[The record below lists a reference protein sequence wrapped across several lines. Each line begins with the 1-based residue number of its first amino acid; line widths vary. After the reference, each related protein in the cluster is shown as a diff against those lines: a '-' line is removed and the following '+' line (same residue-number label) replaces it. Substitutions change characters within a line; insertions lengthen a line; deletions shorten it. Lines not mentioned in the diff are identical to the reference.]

1 MPHIPDAPSKIEWI
15 KATDSLANGECVE
28 VATLPDGTI
37 GLRDSKDP
45 EGPVL
50 TFTRREID
58 AFVRGAIAGE
68 FDAFR

>member
-1 MPHIPDAPSKIEWI
+1 MLHIPDDPSVQWQKSSFSYG
-15 KATDSLANGECVE
+15 AGECIE
-28 VATLPDGTI
+28 MATLGGGVI
-37 GLRDSKDP
+37 ALRDSKDP